1 MDTKHGYWTIRHP
14 EGWGVKRQGSREVS
28 AVYER
33 QQDAWR
39 EARRLAAGK
48 AGEERAAV
56 RQIPALARAARRP
69 VTRLARLSA

>member
-1 MDTKHGYWTIRHP
+1 V
-14 EGWGVKRQGSREVS
+14 EGWGVKRQGNREIM

-48 AGEERAAV
+48 AGEERATLQ
-56 RQIPALARAARRP
+56 QIPAPARAARP
-69 VTRLARLSA
+69 ARLSA

>member
-14 EGWGVKRQGSREVS
+14 QGWGVKRQGSREVS

-39 EARRLAAGK
+39 EARHLAAGK
-48 AGEERAAV
+48 AGEQRVPV
-56 RQIPALARAARRP
+56 RQTPAPARSARRP
-69 VTRLARLSA
+69 ATRRTRLSA